1 MTKRLQ
7 TPTHTRVLRT
17 ADLARLGKNTPR
29 TATRLVKEGKLV
41 RLRKGLFI
49 QPVESRFGPVPP
61 SEDELL
67 RAFLKDTPFLMTGP
81 ERWNALGLGSTAVF
95 SMPLVYNTKRSGTF
109 DLGGKR
115 FILRRVPFPSNPP
128 PEWFAI
134 DLFENLE
141 KAGLAREDATR
152 NLSIAVE
159 RGSLNR
165 ERLLEMATRFGT
177 HRTQASVRE
186 ALG

>member
-1 MTKRLQ
+1 MIKRVQGASQTK
-7 TPTHTRVLRT
+7 VIRT
-17 ADLARLGKNTPR
+17 ADLAPLGKNTPR
-29 TATRLVKEGKLV
+29 KAAQLVKEGKLV

-49 QPVESRFGPVPP
+49 RPVESRFGPVPP

-67 RAFLKDTPFLMTGP
+67 RAFLKNTPYLVTGP

-95 SMPLVYNTKRSGTF
+95 AMPLVYNQKRSGTF

-115 FILRRVPFPSNPP
+115 FMLRRVPFPSNPA

-134 DLFENLE
+134 DLFENLD

-152 NLSIAVE
+152 NLTLALE
-159 RGSLNR
+159 RRSLDR

-177 HRTQASVRE
+177 HRTQASIRQ
-186 ALG
+186 AIG